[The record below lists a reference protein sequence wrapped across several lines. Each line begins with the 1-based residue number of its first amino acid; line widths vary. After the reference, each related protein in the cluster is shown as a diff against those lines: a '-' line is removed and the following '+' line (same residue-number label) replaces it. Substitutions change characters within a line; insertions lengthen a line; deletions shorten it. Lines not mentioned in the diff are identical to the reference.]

1 MNHEEIM
8 LRENIS
14 MLQDDILYNLTNIT
28 FFEMMKFRNGGLII
42 GCQGLGMTVVREVGV
57 CIKGQREV
65 APWGWNCS
73 MS

>member
-1 MNHEEIM
+1 
-8 LRENIS
+8 
-14 MLQDDILYNLTNIT
+14 
-28 FFEMMKFRNGGLII
+28 MMKFRNGGLII